1 MMAKITEEH
10 KVANLAL
17 WNHWASLH
25 PQSKFYDAKAFL
37 KNPMTLH
44 SIERDLLPN
53 LTGKKVLHM
62 QCHFGQDTLSLQT
75 LGAQEI
81 WGLDFSPVAIEQAE
95 KLAAECGIN
104 AHWICADACE
114 VQPELVGEF
123 DVVFASYGVLGWHP
137 DVRPWMDA
145 AFSYLKSGGELI
157 MADFHPVLWI
167 LDDKFENIAYP
178 YFNTGVIIEE
188 REGSYASP
196 EAKRMKNYTWNH
208 SISDIVLPI
217 AEHPERDFIFF
228 GEHNWSPYAL
238 FEATSPAPGRYQIKG
253 REGLFPLV
261 YSLKARKL

>member
-1 MMAKITEEH
+1 MEKISKEH
-10 KVANLAL
+10 REANLAL

-25 PQSKFYDAKAFL
+25 PHSQFYDAEEFL
-37 KNPMTLH
+37 RNPMTLH
-44 SIERDLLPN
+44 SIERDLLPD
-53 LTGKKVLHM
+53 LKGKKVLHM

-95 KLAAECGIN
+95 KLASECGIT
-104 AHWICADACE
+104 AHWVCADACE
-114 VQPELVGEF
+114 IQPELVGEF
-123 DVVFASYGVLGWHP
+123 DMVFASYGVLGWHP
-137 DVRPWMDA
+137 DVRSWMDA

-167 LDDKFENIAYP
+167 LDEKFENIAYP
-178 YFNTGVIIEE
+178 YFNTGVIVEE

-196 EAKRMKNYTWNH
+196 EAKRMKNFTWNH

-228 GEHNWSPYAL
+228 GEYNWSPYAL